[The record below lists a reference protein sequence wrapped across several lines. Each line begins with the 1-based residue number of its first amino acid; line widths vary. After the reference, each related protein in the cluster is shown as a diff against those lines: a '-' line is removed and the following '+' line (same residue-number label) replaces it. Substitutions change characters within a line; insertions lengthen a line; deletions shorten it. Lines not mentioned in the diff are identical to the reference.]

1 VVEKLIFDQS
11 RPGVRGAIFPELD
24 IPAKGVES
32 LVPVALRR
40 TDTPLLP
47 EVSEPEVVRHFTNL
61 STLNHHVDKD
71 FYPLGSCTMKYNPKI
86 NDRLA
91 ALPGLALI
99 HPLAPD
105 EEVQGALE
113 LLKTLECALAEITG
127 LPAVTLQPAAGA
139 EGELTAMLVARAY
152 HKSRGEN
159 RDEVIIPDSAHGTNP
174 ASVRIAGMKAVEI
187 KSNAE
192 GKVDL
197 EALRKVLGP
206 RTAAMMV
213 TNPNTLGIFET
224 HIEEIAAAVH
234 GAGGLLYLDGANM
247 NALVGLV
254 RPGEMGFDMMHLNL
268 HKTFSTPHGGGGPG
282 AGPIAVRE
290 DLRPFLPVPVIEEK
304 NGVYHVDYDRPLS
317 VGRMHGFHGNFGIL
331 VRALVY
337 IMSLGGTGLTAMT
350 RNAILNANYL
360 LAALRGDYFVKYPG
374 PCMHEFVLSAVEQ
387 KKHGVRAG
395 DVSKRLLDFGMHAPT
410 TYFPLIVEEALMIE
424 PTESEPKPTLDRFIE
439 IMRRIAREAAETPD
453 LVKGAP
459 HTTPV
464 ARPDEA
470 LAARQLKLRWSPG
483 ESGS

>member
-1 VVEKLIFDQS
+1 
-11 RPGVRGAIFPELD
+11 LD

-32 LVPVALRR
+32 LVPVSLRR
-40 TDTPLLP
+40 ADTPFLP

-224 HIEEIAAAVH
+224 HIEEVAAAVH
-234 GAGGLLYLDGANM
+234 GAGALLYLDGANM

-304 NGVYHVDYDRPLS
+304 DGAYRVDYDRPLS
-317 VGRMHGFHGNFGIL
+317 VGRMHGFHGNFGVL

-439 IMRRIAREAAETPD
+439 IMRRIAREAEETPD

-470 LAARQLKLRWSPG
+470 LAARKLKLRWSPG
-483 ESGS
+483 ESGG